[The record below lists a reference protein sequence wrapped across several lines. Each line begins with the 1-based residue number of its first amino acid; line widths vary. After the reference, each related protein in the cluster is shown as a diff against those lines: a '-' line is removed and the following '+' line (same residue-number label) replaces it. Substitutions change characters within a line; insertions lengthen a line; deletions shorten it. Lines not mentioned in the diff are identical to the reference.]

1 MRQGLV
7 IAVFL
12 GVLIMLDGAV
22 NDYRVTHLI
31 TTTLMTSIRD
41 FFWFVGRLVGLTR

>member
-12 GVLIMLDGAV
+12 GVLIMLDGAI

-31 TTTLMTSIRD
+31 TTTVMVSIRD
-41 FFWFVGRLVGLTR
+41 FFWFVGGLVGLVR